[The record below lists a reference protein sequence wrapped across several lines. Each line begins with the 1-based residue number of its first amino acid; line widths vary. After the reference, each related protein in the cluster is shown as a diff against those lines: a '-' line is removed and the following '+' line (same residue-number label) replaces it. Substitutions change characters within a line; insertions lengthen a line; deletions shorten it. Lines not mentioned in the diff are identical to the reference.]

1 MEKKFDALTMHLTL
15 KIEELRHKVGMT
27 QEDLAIR
34 TGISRASMVNMEN
47 GRQGISLRRLFD
59 IAVEL
64 GIEAKDLLPS
74 NEWYNEHKNKKLKKI
89 ITFEI
94 VD

>member
-1 MEKKFDALTMHLTL
+1 MEKKFDALTMHITS
-15 KIEELRHKVGMT
+15 KIEERRDAKGIT
-27 QEDLAIR
+27 QEELALK

-59 IAVEL
+59 MAVEL
-64 GIEAKDLLPS
+64 GIEAKDLIPT
-74 NEWYNEHKNKKLKKI
+74 NEWYKEHKNKKLRKI
-89 ITFEI
+89 ITFEV